1 MTYTTYFEIGGYL
14 VESHVDEHRP
24 PATNFK
30 TLSKTTGIPS
40 PLLKQ
45 ASKDVQEDLGYD
57 VQRASRAPGRL
68 RRAQWAFTTAAALA
82 AADGPLPLG
91 DIAAIGFL
99 GIYGGYE
106 VVEAVRDLTQ
116 L

>member
-14 VESHVDEHRP
+14 IESHVDEHRP
-24 PATNFK
+24 PKTSFK
-30 TLSKTTGIPS
+30 TLEKTTGIPA
-40 PLLKQ
+40 PLLRQ
-45 ASKDVQEDLGYD
+45 ASKDVKKKTGYD
-57 VQRASRAPGRL
+57 LQRASAAPGRI

-82 AADGPLPLG
+82 AADGPLPFG

-106 VVEAVRDLTQ
+106 VIEAVKDISQ
-116 L
+116 S